1 VLLVGR
7 VAANNSLDPESDP
20 ANMRHVWSQEATIH
34 AFSRYSYKDLYPY
47 VIDRLGRLLRAG
59 KLTMHNHVVD
69 GFEQTPGTLNSM
81 LAGRFLGKVLV
92 RYADAGGTRL

>member
-1 VLLVGR
+1 
-7 VAANNSLDPESDP
+7 
-20 ANMRHVWSQEATIH
+20 
-34 AFSRYSYKDLYPY
+34 
-47 VIDRLGRLLRAG
+47 
-59 KLTMHNHVVD
+59 MHNHVVD